1 MRPKRDDARARGRPL
16 NVRTKRDTPEQRR
29 ERKRNRPEA
38 PIDAGPGTRLQK
50 VLAAA
55 GIGSRRRCEELIE
68 EGRVTVNGRVVTV
81 LPAWVDPREDV
92 IAVEGQELPR
102 AEKLVYVLLHKPR
115 ATMSTLS
122 DPEGRRTVA
131 DIVQYP
137 GGVRVYPVG
146 RLDYDTMG
154 LLMLTNDGELANRL
168 THARYGIAK
177 TFRALVRNTLTEESL
192 KQLEARLHEQER
204 RMTRAPRGPR
214 AGESGAKPRPGGAG
228 SGGGGVIL
236 TLVKSAEG
244 KSVIDVTLSEGKAR
258 PVKDMLG
265 FIGLTVKKLVQVRLG
280 PLRLTGVALGE
291 WRDLS
296 REELRDVR
304 IACGLARAE
313 KPDAKAPRKGKDVA
327 KKAKPSRA
335 RVDAD
340 GFSLI
345 VPGDPELS
353 TQGDGDELDGDSVW

>member
-1 MRPKRDDARARGRPL
+1 M
-16 NVRTKRDTPEQRR
+16 DT
-29 ERKRNRPEA
+29 
-38 PIDAGPGTRLQK
+38 GPGTRLQK

-137 GGVRVYPVG
+137 GGIRVYPVG

-154 LLMLTNDGELANRL
+154 LLLLTNDGELANRL

-192 KQLEARLHEQER
+192 NQLEARLHEHER
-204 RMTRAPRGPR
+204 RMTRAPRSPRPEGAATARPR
-214 AGESGAKPRPGGAG
+214 ASSAG
-228 SGGGGVIL
+228 VVL

-244 KSVIDVTLSEGKAR
+244 KSVIDVTLAEGKAR

-265 FIGLTVKKLVQVRLG
+265 FLGLTVKKLVQVRLG

-313 KPDAKAPRKGKDVA
+313 KPETRKSGKGPKASD
-327 KKAKPSRA
+327 KKRPSKP
-335 RVDAD
+335 RVDDD
-340 GFSLI
+340 GFALI
-345 VPGDPELS
+345 VPGDPELAPQS
-353 TQGDGDELDGDSVW
+353 SGADDDLDGDSVW